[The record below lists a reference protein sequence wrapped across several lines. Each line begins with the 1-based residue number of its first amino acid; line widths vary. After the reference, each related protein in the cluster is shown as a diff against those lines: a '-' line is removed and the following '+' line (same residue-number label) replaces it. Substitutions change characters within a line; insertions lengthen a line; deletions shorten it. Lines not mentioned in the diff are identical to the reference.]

1 MSTSRPDSAL
11 TRALAVAACALLALA
26 GCDRPAVRAPASDKP
41 LPIQRILQA
50 GELRVG
56 TSADSP
62 PMTAHDRDGKL
73 MGLEIDLVE
82 KLGETMDLKVRFVEM
97 PFAELIPGL
106 ERGDIDMA
114 VAGMTITPERNARV
128 AFAGP
133 YFISGNTLLS
143 RKRELAE
150 AEDPASLD
158 DPKLSFAALKGSTSE
173 AFARAHLPKAK
184 LVAVTD
190 NDAGVKALLAGEI
203 DGLISDLQ
211 VCTVARLRHPDADLH
226 LRFAPLT
233 TEPLGIALV
242 PDSMLFLNLVTNYL
256 KTLEETGELAQLK
269 AKWLGGSEW
278 LERLP

>member
-1 MSTSRPDSAL
+1 M
-11 TRALAVAACALLALA
+11 ALAVCTLLALA
-26 GCDRPAVRAPASDKP
+26 SCNRPVVDAPAPGQAAAAPQKL
-41 LPIQRILQA
+41 LPIQRILKA
-50 GELRVG
+50 GEIRVG

-62 PMTAHDRDGKL
+62 PLTVKDRDGKL
-73 MGLEIDLVE
+73 MGLEIDLVQ
-82 KLGETMDLKVRFVEM
+82 KLGETMNLKVSFVEM
-97 PFAELIPGL
+97 PFAELIPAL

-133 YFISGNTLLS
+133 YFISGNTLLA

-150 AEDPASLD
+150 AEDLAQLD

-173 AFARAHLPKAK
+173 AFARAHLSKAK
-184 LVAVTD
+184 LVPVPD
-190 NDAGVKALLAGEI
+190 NDAGVKALVAGEV
-203 DGLISDLQ
+203 DGLLSDLQ
-211 VCTVARLRHPDADLH
+211 VCTVARLRHPDAELH
-226 LRFAPLT
+226 QRYAALT
-233 TEPLGIALV
+233 TEPLGIALA

-256 KTLEETGELAQLK
+256 KTLEETGELAELK